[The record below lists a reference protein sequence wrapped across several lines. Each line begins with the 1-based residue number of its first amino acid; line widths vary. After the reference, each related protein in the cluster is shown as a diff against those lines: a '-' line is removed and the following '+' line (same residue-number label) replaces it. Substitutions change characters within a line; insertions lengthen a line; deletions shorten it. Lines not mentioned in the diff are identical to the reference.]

1 MNLGERLK
9 RLYNDFFNLGYFD
22 VDEGEWFPDVA
33 TWIEER
39 RKAKE
44 RFRELFLLD
53 NLEYLEEEDFKKFL
67 FFKYNY
73 AWTKLYRTGL
83 QALNDFERVKEA
95 IRFLQNEDID
105 IITRIRE
112 VVDINGR
119 YHVRG
124 IGRNIATGILH
135 TVDDKDRYGVWNNV
149 VERALRKLNVFPKIS
164 ADPGITYYRI
174 NEVLNYL
181 KKIINSD
188 LLVLDS
194 LLWFIDKYT

>member
-1 MNLGERLK
+1 
-9 RLYNDFFNLGYFD
+9 
-22 VDEGEWFPDVA
+22 
-33 TWIEER
+33 
-39 RKAKE
+39 
-44 RFRELFLLD
+44 
-53 NLEYLEEEDFKKFL
+53 LEEEDFKKFL

-149 VERALRKLNVFPKIS
+149 VERALRKLNVFPGVS
-164 ADPGITYYRI
+164 ANPGITYYRI

-188 LLVLDS
+188 LLVLESIARSGGVGLDM
-194 LLWFIDKYT
+194 FV